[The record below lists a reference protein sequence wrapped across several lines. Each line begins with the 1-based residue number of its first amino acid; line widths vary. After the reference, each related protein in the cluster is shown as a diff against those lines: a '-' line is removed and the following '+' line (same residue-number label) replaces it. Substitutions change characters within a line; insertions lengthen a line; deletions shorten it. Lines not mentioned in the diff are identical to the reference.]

1 MTDLIGWRCDMKEF
15 VPVSDEILDDAPD
28 LFNRLV
34 PYHMDYTCRRLY
46 AQSFELTPA
55 DLQVQIPSAA
65 ERSGIT
71 LLDKG

>member
-1 MTDLIGWRCDMKEF
+1 MKEF
-15 VPVSDEILDDAPD
+15 VPVSDESLDQAPD

-55 DLQVQIPSAA
+55 DLQVQIHSNG
-65 ERSGIT
+65 ERAGT
-71 LLDKG
+71 TGLDRE